1 MKENTLKE
9 PKMAQNEQILCVFNY
24 LRYKNLVK
32 TQKDFATFLEMNEQT
47 ISAAMRGREGYAT
60 ARTLSKIN
68 EVLQEKCATDI
79 EEICNGMQ
87 IINNG
92 TNNVRG
98 DQKILGSQDT
108 EKIVQTLTQE
118 MAAQREQYAAQ
129 FERLFNMLE
138 REQSR
143 TAELIKRLQ

>member
-1 MKENTLKE
+1 MNENTLNE
-9 PKMAQNEQILCVFNY
+9 PKLPQNEQILCVFNY

-32 TQKDFATFLEMNEQT
+32 TQRDFATFLEMNEQT

-60 ARTLSKIN
+60 ERTLSRIDK
-68 EVLQEKCATDI
+68 VLQDKCAVSI
-79 EEICNGMQ
+79 EEICGGVR

-92 TNNVRG
+92 TNNVQG
-98 DQKILGSQDT
+98 DQKILGTQDA

-138 REQSR
+138 REQNK
-143 TAELIKRLQ
+143 TAELIKHLQ